1 MLTRRGLF
9 SALVG
14 AVAAVFGV
22 KAASKLA
29 LNPKAFGMVWPQTNV
44 VEMTARKIHRFDILY
59 GFSVL
64 QPELMCRVYEDG
76 EVHHGEVIR
85 VVPPTRFVED

>member
-29 LNPKAFGMVWPQTNV
+29 LHPKAFSRTMAPLVTDPDTGIAMRFVTEFTHPVVGMTMVG
-44 VEMTARKIHRFDILY
+44 R
-59 GFSVL
+59 
-64 QPELMCRVYEDG
+64 RVYEDG